1 MKINLLMLGKHDSIA
16 TEERVLNYE
25 KRIKHY
31 TSFSLQVLPAS
42 KEQNINLYKEKEG
55 VAVLSKLDKNDFL
68 ILLDEKGEEYTSEK
82 FAAYIQKLQNQNK
95 SNVVFLIG
103 GAYGFSNDV
112 YKRADAKIALS
123 KLTFPHQLV
132 RVIFMEQ
139 LYRAFTI
146 LKGEKYHH

>member
-1 MKINLLMLGKHDSIA
+1 MLGKHDSKI
-16 TEERVLNYE
+16 TEERVLEYE

-31 TSFSLQVLPAS
+31 SSFSLQVISSS
-42 KEQNINLYKEKEG
+42 KEQNIKLYKEKEG
-55 VAVLSKLDKNDFL
+55 VSILSKLEKSDFL
-68 ILLDEKGEEYTSEK
+68 ILLDERGDEYTSEE
-82 FAAYIQKLQNQNK
+82 FARFIQKLQIANK
-95 SNVVFLIG
+95 TNIVFLIG
-103 GAYGFSNDV
+103 GAYGFSDEV

>member
-1 MKINLLMLGKHDSIA
+1 MLGKHDSIA
-16 TEERVLNYE
+16 TEERVLDYE

>member
-1 MKINLLMLGKHDSIA
+1 MKINLFMLGKHDTKA
-16 TEERVLNYE
+16 TEERVLDYE